1 MRTVTSKMVAVEF
14 CRVWFCILCLYGKFE
29 NACSDGLC
37 RICFVS
43 YVRMETLKMV
53 VIKVQFDLF
62 CILHAYRN
70 SENGGHRGLRRVCF
84 VSYVRME
91 ILKTVGIEVGVR
103 FGFASYLCIK
113 TLELVVIK
121 VFLQGLFLYPM
132 SALKISK
139 CL

>member
-1 MRTVTSKMVAVEF
+1 MEF

-43 YVRMETLKMV
+43 YVCMETLKMV

-62 CILHAYRN
+62 CILHAYRKW
-70 SENGGHRGLRRVCF
+70 ENGGHRGLRRVCF
-84 VSYVRME
+84 VSYVHME

-121 VFLQGLFLYPM
+121 VFLQGLFFVSYVCIKNFKMLV
-132 SALKISK
+132 I
-139 CL
+139 